1 MMSPNVAVWFE
12 IPVSDLARAIGFYET
27 VFAVTL
33 SESGCPSGMPIRLA
47 LFPAEKD
54 AVTGCLIEHKDA
66 KPGGDGPVIYLNGG
80 SDLSEPLARA
90 EAAGARIVV
99 PKTPITPELGFFAQ
113 LIDSEG
119 NRIGLH
125 SLN

>member
-33 SESGCPSGMPIRLA
+33 SQSGCPSGMPIRLA
-47 LFPAEKD
+47 LFPADKD
-54 AVTGCLIEHKDA
+54 AVTGCLIEHEDA

-90 EAAGARIVV
+90 EAAGAGSSCPRPRSPPNSVSSRNSSTAKATASAFI
-99 PKTPITPELGFFAQ
+99 
-113 LIDSEG
+113 
-119 NRIGLH
+119 R
-125 SLN
+125 

>member
-1 MMSPNVAVWFE
+1 MMPTNVAVWFE

-33 SESGCPSGMPIRLA
+33 NQSACPSGLPIRLA
-47 LFPAEKD
+47 LFPAD
-54 AVTGCLIEHKDA
+54 TGAVTGCLIEHEDG
-66 KPGGDGPVIYLNGG
+66 KPGGTGTVLYLNGG
-80 SDLSEPLARA
+80 ADLAEPLARA

-99 PKTPITPELGFFAQ
+99 PKTPISPELGCFAQ
-113 LIDSEG
+113 FIDSEG